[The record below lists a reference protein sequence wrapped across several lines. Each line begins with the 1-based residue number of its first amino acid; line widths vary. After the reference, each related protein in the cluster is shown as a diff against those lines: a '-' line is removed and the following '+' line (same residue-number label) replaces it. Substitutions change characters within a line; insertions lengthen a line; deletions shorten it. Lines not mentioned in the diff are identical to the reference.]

1 MRKILKGGEYEKMRV
16 RFYFVDGEIIFVI
29 EKSTNE
35 IKSHL
40 KNGRKKKRYT
50 LFYSVKILECQ
61 ILEFAK
67 ETLGR
72 CSMRG
77 KDFLRRDGH
86 KMSNVLRPSVNSIY
100 LIISLKPGSGDVFEA
115 QGVPPYAPILT
126 RRPE

>member
-1 MRKILKGGEYEKMRV
+1 M

-40 KNGRKKKRYT
+40 KNVRKKK
-50 LFYSVKILECQ
+50 KIYFILQCQ
-61 ILEFAK
+61 ILTYAK
-67 ETLGR
+67 ETPRR

-77 KDFLRRDGH
+77 KDFLRRDSH
-86 KMSNVLRPSVNSIY
+86 KTPNASRPSVNSIY

>member
-40 KNGRKKKRYT
+40 KNGKKKK
-50 LFYSVKILECQ
+50 KIYFILQCQ

-67 ETLGR
+67 ETPGHSSMHGR
-72 CSMRG
+72 
-77 KDFLRRDGH
+77 DFLRKGDH
-86 KMSNVLRPSVNSIY
+86 KTPNVLRPSVNSIY
-100 LIISLKPGSGDVFEA
+100 LIMSLKPGIGDVFEA